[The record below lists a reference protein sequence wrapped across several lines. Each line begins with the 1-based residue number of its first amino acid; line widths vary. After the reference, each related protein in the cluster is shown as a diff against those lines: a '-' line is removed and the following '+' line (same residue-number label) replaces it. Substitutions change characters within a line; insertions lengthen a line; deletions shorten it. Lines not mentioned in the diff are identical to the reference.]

1 MGLTS
6 DNSQFFDSGTQ
17 AYGNTSPYR
26 NANWWVW
33 YGLALD
39 TSGTWSLELSI
50 NGQVQVLAPFLV
62 VEGGTVPT
70 NHPPNAVTAVFDPP
84 APGTND
90 VVFCRLAVPLLEDPD
105 YDLMRYRYQWSVNG
119 VPIRDV
125 ASAAHADAVPH
136 GVAQP
141 GDVLS
146 CTATP
151 FDGAL
156 SGPPVTVQTTIP
168 RPGVQLEIQL
178 LPGPQVTLS
187 WPASATNYVLQT
199 ASTIS
204 ANSWQTITDAAS
216 LVGGQL
222 KVTNRVSDSM
232 FYRLNR
238 QSP

>member
-1 MGLTS
+1 VRYLRP

-26 NANWWVW
+26 YATWWVW

-50 NGQVQVLAPFLV
+50 NDEVQVLAPFRV
-62 VEGGTVPT
+62 VDGGTAPT
-70 NHPPNAVTAVFDPP
+70 NHPPNAITAAFDPP

-90 VVFCRLAVPLLEDPD
+90 VIFCRLAVPLLEDPD

-119 VPIRDV
+119 VRIRDV
-125 ASAAHADAVPH
+125 TSAAHADAVPH

-156 SGPPVTVQTTIP
+156 YGPLATVQVAIP
-168 RPGVQLEIQL
+168 RPGVQLTIQL
-178 LPGPQVTLS
+178 LPGPQVILS
-187 WPASATNYVLQT
+187 WPASATNYALQR

-204 ANSWQTITDAAS
+204 GNSWQTISNPATF
-216 LVGGQL
+216 VGGQL
-222 KVTNRVSDSM
+222 QLTNTVSGSM
-232 FYRLNR
+232 FYRLHG
-238 QSP
+238 Q